1 MQIRL
6 AAPAAGIR
14 ADRLARTISGP
25 VVPWDVYAAVS
36 TGQVVAFAPG
46 SVILGERS
54 KLVLDHDPAQPVA
67 VFVNATDTGEWLEA
81 TFRVP
86 PGPAGDQV
94 LADAQEGLRDGFS
107 VGVDV
112 IGSED
117 RPEGTYVTVAR
128 GRHVALLS
136 EPAFD
141 AARVAS
147 VTAAAP
153 EPPAPTE
160 GEPAVSDV
168 PTPIAVTFAGPL
180 AVTTIATDDLPGG
193 GGDDSDL
200 ATPAAGAVIPT
211 VAGARAPVPLAA
223 SAARVTDPYPYSV
236 PQHLG
241 GPSFVMD
248 AYKSTE
254 DPGSVE
260 ADRWRRSLVMLS
272 DPAVIRA
279 GMARFSNALPPNIAA
294 ATGTTVT
301 DPGLVPDRWLPE
313 RYVPLRGAKA
323 PLYTAL
329 SKYPT
334 ADFTTLQ
341 VPRTVAETG
350 LSGRPTD
357 EVTPI
362 TPGDITTDND
372 SITIDEVEGAYM
384 FSRKLLLGSNPQ
396 IDAIALAALDRAW
409 LADVET
415 RAVAYFQGANVSTA
429 VGATYADGAEY
440 VATLRGQMA
449 AMAASTL
456 YQATAIIPAS
466 KEYIAVAE
474 ADDSTGRP
482 LLPYGPQM
490 NAPGVSGEG
499 YATVSVQGVPAYP
512 GPYMPA
518 NKTFLLDQ
526 SLDAAVC
533 FATPVMNF
541 RLEWTSDPTGGNV
554 KVLKLVKYS
563 GVGFWS
569 QYIGGVVLMTNSTPI
584 AAEAGTGSA
593 DSGTSRKR

>member
-1 MQIRL
+1 
-6 AAPAAGIR
+6 
-14 ADRLARTISGP
+14 
-25 VVPWDVYAAVS
+25 VFAAVS
-36 TGQVVAFAPG
+36 TGQIVAFAPG

-67 VFVNATDTGEWLEA
+67 VFVSANDTGTELEA

-86 PGPAGDQV
+86 PGPAGDQI

-112 IGSED
+112 ITSED
-117 RPEGTYVTVAR
+117 RAEGTYVTAAR

-147 VTAAAP
+147 VIAAAP
-153 EPPAPTE
+153 VPPAAPTE

-168 PTPIAVTFAGPL
+168 PTPITVSFSGPL
-180 AVTTIATDDLPGG
+180 AVATLATDDLPGG
-193 GGDDSDL
+193 GGDDEVTP

-236 PQHLG
+236 PQWMG

-248 AYKSTE
+248 AYKSME
-254 DPGSVE
+254 DPGSIE
-260 ADRWRRSLVMLS
+260 ADRWRRSLVALS
-272 DPAVIRA
+272 DPAVLRA
-279 GMARFSNALPPNIAA
+279 GVARFANAMPPTIQA
-294 ATGTTVT
+294 ATGTTT
-301 DPGLVPDRWLPE
+301 TEPALVPDRWLPE

-329 SKYPT
+329 AKYPT
-334 ADFTTLQ
+334 PDFTTLQ
-341 VPRTVAETG
+341 VPRTATETG
-350 LSGRPTD
+350 LSGRPVD

-362 TPGDITTDND
+362 TPGDITTDSD
-372 SITIDEVEGAYM
+372 TISIDEVEGAYL

-396 IDAIALAALDRAW
+396 IDRIALDALDRAW
-409 LADVET
+409 LADVEG
-415 RAVAYFQGANVSTA
+415 RAVTYFQGANVSTA
-429 VGATYADGAEY
+429 VGATYADGPGYIA
-440 VATLRGQMA
+440 ALRGQLA
-449 AMAASTL
+449 RMAASTL
-456 YQATAIIPAS
+456 YMGTAIVPAA
-466 KEYIAVAE
+466 KEYIALAE
-474 ADDSTGRP
+474 ADDGSGRP
-482 LLPYGPQM
+482 LLPYGPQI
-490 NAPGVSGEG
+490 NAPGTSSAG
-499 YATVSVQGVPAYP
+499 YGTVSVQGVPAFP

-518 NKTFLLDQ
+518 DKTFVLDQ

-541 RLEWTSDPTGGNV
+541 RLEWTTDTTTGGNV

-569 QYIGGVVLMTNSTPI
+569 QYVGGVVLMTNSSPI
-584 AAEAGTGSA
+584 ADETGDPASS
-593 DSGTSRKR
+593 SGSGRKR